1 MIKNT
6 QENKSPSDIKKR
18 MVEKILNSKITMN
31 KFYKT
36 TKVSNGSL
44 TKSGNIT
51 INTLIKFLD
60 FFPDTDLNWLIRGVK
75 KESNRYDL
83 NSDSHTSEV
92 EEGKTEYKLA
102 TKILKEQL
110 DIKDNQIS
118 ELLKIINKL
127 K

>member
-1 MIKNT
+1 MKDNT
-6 QENKSPSDIKKR
+6 REYKSPSDIKKR
-18 MVEKILNSKITMN
+18 MVEKIIDSKITMN

-75 KESNRYDL
+75 KESNKYNL
-83 NSDSHTSEV
+83 NSDSFTSEV
-92 EEGKTEYKLA
+92 EEEKTEYKLA
-102 TKILKEQL
+102 TTILKEQL